1 MIGKRLQP
9 GLYEADQMYL
19 DFVGRDN
26 IYGFLARQRG
36 ELFRDEDFAEL
47 YCPDNGRPSVAPS
60 LLANALILQTYEQVS
75 DEEAKARADYDLRWK
90 VALGVEVEERPFAK
104 STLQLFRAQLV
115 VKGKMRMIF
124 QRSLENAKQ
133 LGYLKKRKLREV
145 LDTTKILGRGAVKD
159 TYNLL
164 ADGIVQLIRALANI
178 EKMPL
183 EEWGKAH
190 GYDRYFGSSL
200 KGEAEIDWDNQEE
213 RDEFL
218 KGIVEDADRLL
229 KLADEV
235 IALLGEGD
243 EKGQKVHEAGRLLRQ
258 IISQDVERTPE
269 KITIKKGTAKDRIVS
284 VHDPEMRHGHKSS
297 SNLFEGHKAAIA
309 VDAESQLITAVEVLA
324 GNAPDNKRALELTEA
339 SEENTGQEV
348 EESMGD
354 CAFGDGG
361 TRQKYSDANR
371 KLIAKVAR
379 HGRRDQINK
388 DEFVIDLE
396 AMTCTCPNGQMTE
409 KMVPLGSYLNAKG
422 EKIKRQAFA
431 FDKSQCK
438 SCPLNS
444 DCIKSKNRQYRIV
457 SLHPQEKLLQEAR
470 AFQKTE
476 AFKEY
481 QRLRQSVEH
490 RLARLVQL
498 GIRQARYFGRRKTLF
513 QLLMAATVANLTL
526 AATKTG
532 QIRSKGGCK
541 DSFCVW
547 ILSTLN
553 TFWMHFNYF
562 SSVFASTGRQI
573 PTFRLGF

>member
-1 MIGKRLQP
+1 MIGKRQQR
-9 GLYEADQMYL
+9 GLFEADQMYL
-19 DFVGRDN
+19 DYVGQDT

-47 YCPDNGRPSVAPS
+47 YCPDNGRPSVEPS

-90 VALGVEVEERPFAK
+90 VALGVEVDERPFAK

-115 VKGKMRMIF
+115 VNEKMRMIF
-124 QRSLENAKQ
+124 QKSLEYAKQ
-133 LGYLKKRKLREV
+133 SGYLKKGKLRAV

-164 ADGIVQLIRALANI
+164 ADGIVKLIRAIAKTENGAP
-178 EKMPL
+178 EK
-183 EEWGKAH
+183 WGKAQ
-190 GYDRYFGSSL
+190 GYERYYGSSI
-200 KGEAEIDWDNQEE
+200 KGEAEIDWDNQGS

-218 KGIVEDADRLL
+218 KSIVKDADRLL
-229 KLADEV
+229 MLADEANV
-235 IALLGEGD
+235 KQGEGD
-243 EKGQKVHEAGRLLRQ
+243 EKWQKVQEAGKLLRQ

-269 KITIKKGTAKDRIVS
+269 KITIKEGTAKDRIVS

-324 GNAPDNKRALELTEA
+324 GNAPDREKAMELTEA

-348 EESMGD
+348 EVSIGD
-354 CAFGDGG
+354 CAFGDGA
-361 TRQKYSDANR
+361 TRQIYFDANR

-379 HGRRDQINK
+379 HGRRDQIGK
-388 DEFVIDLE
+388 DEFQIDLE
-396 AMTCTCPNGQMTE
+396 AMTCTCPNGQVTSTLVSQGMY
-409 KMVPLGSYLNAKG
+409 KDAKG
-422 EKIKRQAFA
+422 EKIRGQAFV
-431 FDKSQCK
+431 FDETQCEV
-438 SCPLNS
+438 CPMRS
-444 DCIKSKNRQYRIV
+444 DCIKARKRKHRTVQ
-457 SLHPQEKLLQEAR
+457 LHPQEKLLQEAR
-470 AFQKTE
+470 AFQQTE

-481 QRLRQSVEH
+481 QRMRQSVEH

-498 GIRQARYFGRRKTLF
+498 GIRQARFFGRRKTLF

-526 AATKTG
+526 VAAKTG
-532 QIRSKGGCK
+532 QIRSKNGPR

-547 ILSTLN
+547 ILGSLN
-553 TFWMHFNYF
+553 TFWMHFTYSTF
-562 SSVFASTGRQI
+562 VFASIGRQI